1 MYRGVLLNQSKEVYF
16 DNIWDESDGGGPKLD
31 ILGKILCRKENQRSF
46 SDSEISIYY
55 NNFIVP
61 IWNFVY
67 EKKATL
73 IIDGNDKEQFLV
85 KTKGDLI
92 DLMWLLTNCWNIE
105 ELDFGITALPKEKKT
120 KKVKIK

>member
-1 MYRGVLLNQSKEVYF
+1 MYKGVLLNQSKEVYF
-16 DNIWDESDGGGPKLD
+16 DNIWDESDGSGPKLD
-31 ILGKILCRKENQRSF
+31 ILGKILCWKENNRSF
-46 SDSEISIYY
+46 LDSEISIYY

-67 EKKATL
+67 EKKAAL
-73 IIDGNDKEQFLV
+73 IIDGDDKEQFLV

-105 ELDFGITALPKEKKT
+105 ELDFGITALPKEKG

>member
-1 MYRGVLLNQSKEVYF
+1 MYKGVCLNRSEEIYF
-16 DNIWDESDGGGPKLD
+16 DNIWDEPDGGGPKLD
-31 ILGKILCRKENQRSF
+31 ILGKILCWKENNRSLF
-46 SDSEISIYY
+46 DSEISIYY

-67 EKKATL
+67 EKKAAL
-73 IIDGNDKEQFLV
+73 IIDGDDKEQFLV

-105 ELDFGITALPKEKKT
+105 ELDFGITALPKEKRK
-120 KKVKIK
+120 KIKIK